1 MLNQTLYVTD
11 THSLLW
17 YLSASPR
24 LSAAAKQAFDKAQA
38 GKAKVLVPVIVIA
51 EMIFLIEKGRV
62 ETDVDKII
70 NRITGNP
77 HYEVVPLR
85 LEQVLRLKTE
95 TAIRTMHDRMIV
107 CDGLIHDAK
116 LITRDEAITQAGVVE
131 VIW

>member
-1 MLNQTLYVTD
+1 MHNQTLYVTD

-24 LSAAAKQAFDKAQA
+24 LSVAAKQAFDKAQA

-62 ETDVDKII
+62 ETDVDRII

-77 HYEVVPLR
+77 H
-85 LEQVLRLKTE
+85 
-95 TAIRTMHDRMIV
+95 
-107 CDGLIHDAK
+107 
-116 LITRDEAITQAGVVE
+116 
-131 VIW
+131 